1 MFGEDEFESYLSLV
15 LTTISI
21 TSILITLLT
30 YSLFSELRNLPGLN
44 LMALCITLL
53 AYQVF
58 MSNDLNKSNYE

>member
-58 MSNDLNKSNYE
+58 MTK